1 MPINAYPILMYH
13 SIFKMPKGAIMRS
26 LHVSPKRFN
35 FQMRMLKFFGYRGV
49 SMSELHHHLLTG
61 NNEKIIGITF
71 DDGYRNNVLNALPIL
86 KKLGFTAT
94 IYIVSK
100 SIDGTNHWDASKG
113 INEQQLLNKE
123 EIHNWIN
130 SGMEIGSHTQTH
142 KDLTKCSQDQL
153 YKEITESK
161 FDLENQFDIPIKH
174 FCYPYGNFNESII
187 EIVKKAG
194 YKTSTTTVRGRS
206 KPTNNAFEL
215 PRVSITHH
223 TLPHLFLMKIFTKYE
238 DNHSI

>member
-71 DDGYRNNVLNALPIL
+71 DDGYRNNVSNALPIL

-100 SIDGTNHWDASKG
+100 SIDGTNHWDTPKG
-113 INEQQLLNKE
+113 INEQQLVNKE

-130 SGMEIGSHTQTH
+130 RFTMN
-142 KDLTKCSQDQL
+142 KL
-153 YKEITESK
+153 
-161 FDLENQFDIPIKH
+161 
-174 FCYPYGNFNESII
+174 II
-187 EIVKKAG
+187 
-194 YKTSTTTVRGRS
+194 
-206 KPTNNAFEL
+206 
-215 PRVSITHH
+215 
-223 TLPHLFLMKIFTKYE
+223 
-238 DNHSI
+238 